1 VETNTGFVCGEA
13 ENGSEGIEKA
23 KELQPDLILLNLT
36 LPGISGLKL
45 DPSQVAAAPRED
57 NPIHGAY
64 GWRQSGV
71 GFDIWHWPCDF
82 KIGQHPHTE
91 RTPDCAACVS

>member
-1 VETNTGFVCGEA
+1 VETDTGLEICGQA

-45 DPSQVAAAPRED
+45 HPSSTGCCP
-57 NPIHGAY
+57 
-64 GWRQSGV
+64 
-71 GFDIWHWPCDF
+71 
-82 KIGQHPHTE
+82 T
-91 RTPDCAACVS
+91 

>member
-36 LPGISGLKL
+36 LPGISG
-45 DPSQVAAAPRED
+45 VEAAPIL
-57 NPIHGAY
+57 N
-64 GWRQSGV
+64 WLTS
-71 GFDIWHWPCDF
+71 
-82 KIGQHPHTE
+82 
-91 RTPDCAACVS
+91 